1 MFIFWYSHDT
11 TYSELLPPL
20 GVLTVSNLE
29 AGLRLIS
36 VQSFTQIVH
45 SIIVYYDQKISYLQG
60 LFKGTYIRN
69 FAYLYMLL
77 FHFLITKIFLS
88 FEWLTIDTT

>member
-36 VQSFTQIVH
+36 VQSFTQILSL
-45 SIIVYYDQKISYLQG
+45 SITIKDFLIYKGYL
-60 LFKGTYIRN
+60 KNIYTE
-69 FAYLYMLL
+69 YLYMLL
-77 FHFLITKIFLS
+77 FHFLNTKIFIS
-88 FEWLTIDTT
+88 FEWLTIHTT

>member
-45 SIIVYYDQKISYLQG
+45 SIIVYYDQRFSYLQG
-60 LFKGTYIRN
+60 LFKGTYIRKT
-69 FAYLYMLL
+69 LYMLL
-77 FHFLITKIFLS
+77 FHFLNTKIFLS
-88 FEWLTIDTT
+88 FEWRTIHTT

>member
-1 MFIFWYSHDT
+1 MLFFWYSHDT

-45 SIIVYYDQKISYLQG
+45 SIIVYYDKRFSYLQG
-60 LFKGTYIRN
+60 LFKRTLHINVCYC
-69 FAYLYMLL
+69 F
-77 FHFLITKIFLS
+77 IF
-88 FEWLTIDTT
+88 

>member
-11 TYSELLPPL
+11 TYSELLQPL

-45 SIIVYYDQKISYLQG
+45 SIIVYYDHRFSY
-60 LFKGTYIRN
+60 
-69 FAYLYMLL
+69 
-77 FHFLITKIFLS
+77 
-88 FEWLTIDTT
+88 

>member
-45 SIIVYYDQKISYLQG
+45 SIIVYYDQRFSYLQG
-60 LFKGTYIRN
+60 LFKGTFIRN
-69 FAYLYMLL
+69 AFLYMLL
-77 FHFLITKIFLS
+77 FHFLNTKIFLS
-88 FEWLTIDTT
+88 FEWRTIHTT

>member
-45 SIIVYYDQKISYLQG
+45 SIIVYYDQRFSHLQR
-60 LFKGTYIRN
+60 LLKGTFIRN
-69 FAYLYMLL
+69 IYIWCCF
-77 FHFLITKIFLS
+77 IF
-88 FEWLTIDTT
+88 

>member
-45 SIIVYYDQKISYLQG
+45 SIIVYYDQRFSYLQG

-69 FAYLYMLL
+69 IYICCCF
-77 FHFLITKIFLS
+77 IF
-88 FEWLTIDTT
+88 

>member
-45 SIIVYYDQKISYLQG
+45 SIIVYYDQRFSYLKG
-60 LFKGTYIRN
+60 LFKGTYIQKVN
-69 FAYLYMLL
+69 NV
-77 FHFLITKIFLS
+77 TKYKNIRATLHINVYYCFIF
-88 FEWLTIDTT
+88 